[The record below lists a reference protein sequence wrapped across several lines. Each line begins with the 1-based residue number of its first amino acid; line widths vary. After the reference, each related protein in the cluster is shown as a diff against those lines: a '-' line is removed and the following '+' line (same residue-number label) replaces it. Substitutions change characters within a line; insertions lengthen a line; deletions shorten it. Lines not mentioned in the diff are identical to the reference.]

1 MLAAIRGR
9 LAWKLFFS
17 YLIVVVVGVLVL
29 ATAVEL
35 TIPSS
40 FQRHMAAMGSM
51 MNQMMG
57 DSAMGVDLE
66 SDLFVNFR
74 EAVNEALFL
83 AALFSVLAAIFV
95 SLLFSRRIVAPIQEM
110 MAISQRIADGHYDE
124 RVRIPGRLRPS
135 GPSEMDEL
143 ANLAVSFNQMASKLD
158 RTESMRRQLIGD
170 MAHELR
176 TPLSTIK
183 ASMEG
188 LIDGVLPAEVK
199 TYQQVHRETDRM
211 QRLVHDL
218 QELSRVEAGVYEMEF
233 QVVQIADL
241 VEAERVRLERQ
252 FIDKGVDLEVDIP
265 SNLPSIRADE
275 NRMGQVLLNL
285 IGNALQYTPPQGKVH
300 ISAARVEHEV
310 VVSIRDTGIGIPLEH
325 LPHIFTRFYRVDKS
339 RSRVSGGSGIGLT
352 IAKHI
357 VEAHEGHIR
366 AESPGTGKGS
376 TFSFTLPWARMA

>member
-1 MLAAIRGR
+1 MLITIRR
-9 LAWKLFFS
+9 HLAWKLFFS
-17 YLIVVVVGVLVL
+17 YLIVIVVGVLVL

-35 TIPSS
+35 TIPNS
-40 FQRHMAAMGSM
+40 FQRHMAAVGSM

-83 AALFSVLAAIFV
+83 AALFSVLAAIVV
-95 SLLFSRRIVAPIQEM
+95 SVLFSRRIVAPVQEM
-110 MAISQRIADGHYDE
+110 MSISQRIADGHYDE
-124 RVRIPGRLRPS
+124 RVNIPGRLR
-135 GPSEMDEL
+135 PSEMDEL

-158 RTESMRRQLIGD
+158 RTENMRRQLIGD

-188 LIDGVLPAEVK
+188 LIDGVLPAEVE
-199 TYQQVHRETDRM
+199 TYQQVHREADRM

-233 QVVQIADL
+233 RGVQIADL
-241 VEAERVRLERQ
+241 VQAALVRLERQ
-252 FIDKGVDLEVDIP
+252 FIEKGVDLDVGIP

-285 IGNALQYTPPQGKVH
+285 MGNALQYTPPQGKVH
-300 ISAARVEHEV
+300 ISAAQVEHDV
-310 VVSIRDTGIGIPLEH
+310 VVSIRDTGVGIPLEH

-339 RSRVSGGSGIGLT
+339 RSRAGGGSGIGLT

-376 TFSFTLPWARMA
+376 TFSFTLPVEFE